1 MAIATGTAIAIG
13 AVATAGA
20 TAYQAGVANKQRKS
34 ADRRASAAAREVEA
48 LKASRQEIINPYE
61 NVENLSGLAKDLT
74 GMMNNPF
81 AQLGVATKAAEIQM
95 EQTDMAL
102 ANTLDTL
109 RSTGASAGGAT
120 ALAQAALQSK
130 KGVAANIEQQEA
142 QNEKLRAQG
151 EQQLNQMKISEQQR
165 LQGIAIAE
173 GQRLQQS
180 EIAGKQFEFQAQE
193 QRTNADLDRAAGI
206 QTQQQNLAAQA
217 QNNQSAAIAGGVSAL
232 GNLAMAGAMA
242 GGGGTTTNTTGGN
255 TGGTTGGT
263 TGGDLLDA
271 ISDRRLKKNIKLLG
285 YSPSGLNIY
294 AFEYIN
300 KKFGK
305 GVYQGVMSDEIPL
318 DAIVKHEDGFD
329 RVDYSRLDVEFKQI
343 QDEL

>member
-1 MAIATGTAIAIG
+1 MAIATGTAIAIAG
-13 AVATAGA
+13 VATAGA

-61 NVENLSGLAKDLT
+61 NVENLSGLAKDLS

-81 AQLGVATKAAEIQM
+81 AQLGVATKSAEIQM

-165 LQGIAIAE
+165 LQGIAISE
-173 GQRLQQS
+173 GQRLQQA
-180 EIAGKQFEFQAQE
+180 EIAGQQFEFQAQE

-206 QTQQQNLAAQA
+206 QTQQQNLAVQA

-242 GGGGTTTNTTGGN
+242 GDGSGGSGGGN
-255 TGGTTGGT
+255 TGGGDTGG
-263 TGGDLLDA
+263 GG
-271 ISDRRLKKNIKLLG
+271 G
-285 YSPSGLNIY
+285 W
-294 AFEYIN
+294 
-300 KKFGK
+300 
-305 GVYQGVMSDEIPL
+305 
-318 DAIVKHEDGFD
+318 
-329 RVDYSRLDVEFKQI
+329 
-343 QDEL
+343 